1 MVEWVVLMPI
11 FKVCKKDMGH
21 KGEGRLREP
30 WWRQAEAEQN
40 MKATLKRF
48 RRKQG
53 SSGDGNLEGVAR
65 ARVGRR
71 NMTLEVMGEG

>member
-40 MKATLKRF
+40 MKATLKEISAEAREQ
-48 RRKQG
+48 RRR
-53 SSGDGNLEGVAR
+53 EF
-65 ARVGRR
+65 GRR
-71 NMTLEVMGEG
+71 GRGEGGEEKYDSGSDG